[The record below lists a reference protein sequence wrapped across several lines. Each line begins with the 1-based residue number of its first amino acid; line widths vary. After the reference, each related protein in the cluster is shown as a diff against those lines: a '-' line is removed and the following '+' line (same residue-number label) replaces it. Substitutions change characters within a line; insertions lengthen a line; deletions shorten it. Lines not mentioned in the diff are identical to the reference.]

1 MPTTVLWRGT
11 LPEAEAERVRAALG
25 EGFRLIVEKDPER
38 IEPYLDD
45 IDILIDGSAG
55 ERALDAPRLK
65 HVIVP
70 WAGVSET
77 LRERML
83 KRPQLTLHN
92 SHYNAPL
99 VAQHA
104 LALVLACACR
114 LVEFDRQLRQ
124 GDWRSRYERA
134 KASLYL
140 PGKRALLVGYG
151 AIGRELAKRL
161 RALEM
166 DVAALKRSPGES
178 DDLVSRIYG
187 REELLDALAA
197 SDVVAVSLP
206 ATPDT
211 KGMIGREA
219 LAAMGPAS
227 VLVNVGRG
235 SVIDEE
241 ALYRALHER
250 RILAAGLDVWWRYP
264 EDEAAR
270 GSTLPSQ
277 LPFHELDNVVMS
289 PHRANEMQ
297 EDLRLRAEDVTQTI
311 LALAKGELRNGVDL
325 QRGY

>member
-1 MPTTVLWRGT
+1 MPITVLWRGT

-25 EGFRLIVEKDPER
+25 EGFCLLVEKDPER
-38 IEPYLDD
+38 IEPYLNE
-45 IDILIDGSAG
+45 IVILVDGSAS

-65 HVIVP
+65 HVIIP
-70 WAGVSET
+70 WAGVSEP

-83 KRPQLTLHN
+83 KRPHLTLHN

-104 LALVLACACR
+104 LALLLACACR

-124 GDWRSRYERA
+124 GDWRSRYDRA

-140 PGKRALLVGYG
+140 PGKRALLLGYG

-166 DVAALKRSPGES
+166 EVAAFKRNPGEP
-178 DDLVSRIYG
+178 DGLVSRVYG
-187 REELLDALAA
+187 REELLEALAT
-197 SDVVAVSLP
+197 SDAVIVSLP
-206 ATPDT
+206 GTSET
-211 KGMIGREA
+211 RGLLGESE
-219 LAAMGPAS
+219 LAAMREHA

-235 SVIDEE
+235 SVIDEAALYE
-241 ALYRALHER
+241 ALRDR

-270 GSTLPSQ
+270 SSTLPSN

-297 EDLRLRAEDVTQTI
+297 EDLKLRADDVTQTI
-311 LALAKGELRNGVDL
+311 LALAKGELRNQVDL
-325 QRGY
+325 ARGY